1 MLTEA
6 RRSAWIV
13 SIPWLSAQKGS
24 TTIAWVLGPYGGR
37 SHASALRLTHFILN
51 RPAPAL
57 RRMRRTVRAAAAL
70 AMTSSVWWVM
80 SSSRNSAVPLCVGY
94 LVRIRRVS
102 STSVRYRTWSRA
114 RLRPF
119 VQVAVSGR
127 RKRRFHVRGCWK
139 SRTVALCS
147 PAYIDVEPVY
157 TACIA
162 AWPSGRLWGQ

>member
-37 SHASALRLTHFILN
+37 SHASAIRLTHFILN

-70 AMTSSVWWVM
+70 ATTSSVWWVFTKFC
-80 SSSRNSAVPLCVGY
+80 SSSLHRVSRQDPPSVPHVCAVPNMEAGT
-94 LVRIRRVS
+94 I
-102 STSVRYRTWSRA
+102 A
-114 RLRPF
+114 AF

-127 RKRRFHVRGCWK
+127 RKGRSHVRGCSK
-139 SRTVALCS
+139 SRPVALCS
-147 PAYIDVEPVY
+147 PAYIDVQPVY

-162 AWPSGRLWGQ
+162 AWPSGRPWGQ